1 MTNKNQHSIW
11 RRKAFIRL
19 LMAGSF
25 ILIILTSFGLGKE
38 IIRRQQINQEIE
50 DTKRGIESLEKKN
63 KELAQMIEYL
73 ETDSFKE
80 IQARQNLGYQRE
92 GEVAVSVESSKGS
105 YNQDRGTTFTQP
117 PPTTNSNPARWWKY
131 FFAAR

>member
-1 MTNKNQHSIW
+1 MTDRSQHSIW
-11 RRKAFIRL
+11 RRKAFVRL
-19 LMAGSF
+19 LIAGGF
-25 ILIILTSFGLGKE
+25 LLIIFTSFGLGKE
-38 IIRRQQINQEIE
+38 IVRRQKINEEIE
-50 DTKRGIESLEKKN
+50 DTKKNIESLEKKN

-73 ETDSFKE
+73 DTDSFKE

-105 YNQDRGTTFTQP
+105 YNQDQGTTFDQP
-117 PPTTNSNPARWWKY
+117 PPANASSPTKWWKY